1 MANKERNKRS
11 ARKARSA
18 ERQAAELAQAESSS
32 AAKPAAAKAKETKAV
47 QKKKSNGFLASV
59 KGYFAKFGRP
69 AKNLSS
75 SFRSLVEFYSR
86 GERWN
91 EAHNALE
98 AKRGDETY
106 LVRDDAKVLEW
117 FLANRVLPLDELVAK
132 CAANADFW
140 GEDIRAY
147 L

>member
-59 KGYFAKFGRP
+59 KGYFA
-69 AKNLSS
+69 SV
-75 SFRSLVEFYSR
+75 RSEMRRVVWPSR
-86 GERWN
+86 
-91 EAHNALE
+91 
-98 AKRGDETY
+98 
-106 LVRDDAKVLEW
+106 
-117 FLANRVLPLDELVAK
+117 DELQNYSVSTIAMLVT
-132 CAANADFW
+132 AGLAIWLVDTGIMLILTAFS
-140 GEDIRAY
+140 GLRG
-147 L
+147 